1 MRTLLYLSNKEYV
14 NDMNVD
20 LSEIPSKIT
29 LDYLAGLVKD
39 MRHQQRRYF
48 ATRDKSVLEL
58 SKKAEAKVD
67 AVIEKIYD
75 KQLKLF

>member
-39 MRHQQRRYF
+39 MRHETP
-48 ATRDKSVLEL
+48 A
-58 SKKAEAKVD
+58 KKIFLD
-67 AVIEKIYD
+67 SR
-75 KQLKLF
+75 

>member
-1 MRTLLYLSNKEYV
+1 
-14 NDMNVD
+14 
-20 LSEIPSKIT
+20 
-29 LDYLAGLVKD
+29 

-48 ATRDKSVLEL
+48 STRDKSVLEL